1 MLLVVSVPKHSE
13 TRTNVR
19 KKKKK
24 SFPRA
29 YSSMLCNAR
38 NEKMLTRS
46 RHFLQKGRTSMRLFR
61 IISIPSRVS
70 YFRCQ
75 TT

>member
-1 MLLVVSVPKHSE
+1 
-13 TRTNVR
+13 
-19 KKKKK
+19 
-24 SFPRA
+24 
-29 YSSMLCNAR
+29 MLCNAR

-46 RHFLQKGRTSMRLFR
+46 RHFPQKGRTSMRSFR

-75 TT
+75 TTWCWWNVRQWVSVVNVHNENSNWYVAF